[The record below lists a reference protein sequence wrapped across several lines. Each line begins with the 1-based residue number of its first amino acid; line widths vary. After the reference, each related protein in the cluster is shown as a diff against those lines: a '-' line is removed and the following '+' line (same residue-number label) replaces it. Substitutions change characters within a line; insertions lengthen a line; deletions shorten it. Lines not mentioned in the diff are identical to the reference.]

1 MLVKEQS
8 LTWSVAIAVVQSQS
22 VIGDDTSVE
31 LAATE
36 GAHHD
41 VLQRQIPHSLEG
53 LLCPVGFGLQTL
65 KLI

>member
-36 GAHHD
+36 GAYHD
-41 VLQRQIPHSLEG
+41 VRQIPHSLEG